1 MKPAPYILAAITVLA
16 LAHLGLP
23 KTLGAHPFWA
33 TKIAWVGVPIGL
45 IAALALHRLD
55 KAKRI
60 ALFALLLVAT
70 AAAAHFGKMQFA
82 ASYAEDRLA
91 GQFWYFG
98 WISVAAMATALITA
112 LLSRKT

>member
-1 MKPAPYILAAITVLA
+1 MKPAAYILAAVTVLA

-33 TKIAWVGVPIGL
+33 TQIGWIGVPIGL
-45 IAALALHRLD
+45 IAALALR
-55 KAKRI
+55 RI
-60 ALFALLLVAT
+60 AKPKRVVLFTLLLAT
-70 AAAAHFGKMQFA
+70 TASAAHFGKMQFA
-82 ASYAEDRLA
+82 ASFAEDKLA

-98 WISVAAMATALITA
+98 WIGVAAMATALIAA